1 MSTTRDY
8 LEFLNQKIDIAPVNS
23 EEEYQAAGL
32 VEGLMQSHGLETRLQ
47 DFEASASGRL
57 PYRICGMVLFVG
69 VLFAGILGTALSVA
83 GILLVIVS
91 AVLLG
96 LCYLG
101 MADPLAGLGPKVH
114 SQNVIGVHRG
124 TGPAVVK
131 GERPIVIV
139 AHYDTPRES
148 LLYDTRF
155 EPFQARLRKLT
166 PQLVCVAALLGLFQ
180 GLGFLGAGVRHF
192 LWVIAIVAALPLLL
206 EGIAAVQQ
214 RFAPCTEGSNDN
226 KSGVAAMLGVMS
238 MVHPGD
244 DDATGFDK
252 YRVERDREAAEKKA
266 AAEAEAAA
274 AADASEPEEGEMA
287 AAEPAADAAEPEG
300 TDTVLTLV
308 PDESEAVE
316 PTEDVTAEDAPA
328 AEAAPIAA
336 EPVVAPAPTPVERER
351 VEVERVEGVRHG
363 KETLEGLGIL
373 PDTCEIVYVE
383 PARQVV
389 RYTELPEPAY
399 PDEEEGYDTWTPE
412 PYAEEAEGA
421 GSAVAEVASRIG
433 RGAADLFRRAKDSIS
448 AKVKESRKRKAEE
461 ASAPGDTPAEP
472 SGDAP
477 EAVAAMPFAEEYDDE
492 FASQPTNV
500 AEPIADKLPVIDE
513 DSTIPMERQGA
524 LVDGQAI
531 DTEFAASKDA
541 SGLEVLATDETVIT
555 ATGGDVKPNPTAPE
569 DPDWGKSSFRPEMSS
584 VARRAVLFDLP
595 DPSESDEIDPLDD
608 RLGDTAHTVRS
619 SEVAAAD
626 LAARRRAERA
636 SLPDPLTDDTAPSA
650 PAAVPDEAAG
660 VPEPMPLET
669 IHAEDVA
676 PQQRKGF
683 FRRDRKGDRKGGW
696 KGGWKGGATQRAD
709 LRIVDGDDVRVQED
723 LRESVLG
730 MGDDELVAHDIWF
743 VALGG
748 SYADH
753 AGMKAFL
760 DENRRNI
767 RGCFLINLSCV
778 GAGALTMLTSEG
790 LVGTRKTDRRL
801 GRLVTKVADD
811 LHIDLGRR
819 PHDWESTDA
828 TPAMQQRVRSATI
841 CGLTPND
848 SFALSQV
855 PGDEPDAVD
864 PAQAAKVAELVA
876 EIIRRS

>member
-1 MSTTRDY
+1 MPTTRDY
-8 LEFLNQKIDIAPVNS
+8 LEYLSQKIDIAPVNS

-47 DFEASASGRL
+47 DFEAPAAGRL
-57 PYRICGMVLFVG
+57 PYQICGMVLFAG
-69 VLFAGILGTALSVA
+69 VLLAGILGTALSIA
-83 GILLVIVS
+83 GILLVLVS

-96 LCYLG
+96 LNYFG
-101 MADPLAGLGPKVH
+101 IADPLSGFGPKVH

-166 PQLVCVAALLGLFQ
+166 PQLVGVAAVLGLFQ
-180 GLGFLGAGVRHF
+180 GLGFLGAGIRHF
-192 LWVIAIVAALPLLL
+192 LWVVAIVAALPLLL

-226 KSGVAAMLGVMS
+226 KSGVAAMLGVMN

-252 YRVERDREAAEKKA
+252 YRVERDREAAEKRAAEEAAAKA
-266 AAEAEAAA
+266 AAEEAAAEEAAA
-274 AADASEPEEGEMA
+274 AKA
-287 AAEPAADAAEPEG
+287 AAEEAAAEEATAEAASSDAADAPESETAEPEG
-300 TDTVLTLV
+300 TGKVLTLV
-308 PDESEAVE
+308 PDAPEPSEPE
-316 PTEDVTAEDAPA
+316 PSVADAPSPA
-328 AEAAPIAA
+328 GGEPIAA
-336 EPVVAPAPTPVERER
+336 PEPVVRER

-373 PDTCEIVYVE
+373 PEGCEIVYIE

-389 RYTELPEPAY
+389 TYTEMPEPDY
-399 PDEEEGYDTWTPE
+399 PDADF
-412 PYAEEAEGA
+412 EAWDNESFGDGTEGA
-421 GSAVAEVASRIG
+421 GTAVAEVASRIG
-433 RGAADLFRRAKDSIS
+433 HGVVNLFNRAKDSIS
-448 AKVKESRKRKAEE
+448 NKVKERRERKAEE
-461 ASAPGDTPAEP
+461 GAAAPADGANDSDFEKN
-472 SGDAP
+472 
-477 EAVAAMPFAEEYDDE
+477 AEEYDED

-500 AEPIADKLPVIDE
+500 AEPLDAKVPAIDD
-513 DSTIPMERQGA
+513 DSTMPLQRQGA
-524 LVDGQAI
+524 LADGQAI
-531 DTEFAASKDA
+531 DTEFAAGKDA
-541 SGLEVLATDETVIT
+541 SGLEVLATDETTI
-555 ATGGDVKPNPTAPE
+555 ASAGADAKPNPSAPN

-595 DPSESDEIDPLDD
+595 DPSESDEADPLSD

-619 SEVAAAD
+619 SDLAAAD
-626 LAARRRAERA
+626 LTDRRRAERA
-636 SLPDPLTDDTAPSA
+636 SLPDPLADDTAASA
-650 PAAVPDEAAG
+650 PVALPDDVPAA
-660 VPEPMPLET
+660 PEPMPLET
-669 IHAEDVA
+669 IHAEDLQPEPRRGVFG
-676 PQQRKGF
+676 RKKK
-683 FRRDRKGDRKGGW
+683 D
-696 KGGWKGGATQRAD
+696 GWKGGATQRAD
-709 LRIVDGDDVRVQED
+709 LRVVEGDDVRVQED

-748 SYADH
+748 SFADH

-760 DENRRNI
+760 DENRRDI
-767 RGCFLINLSCV
+767 RGCFLMNLSCV
-778 GAGALTMLTSEG
+778 GAGTLTMLTSEG
-790 LVGTRKTDRRL
+790 LVGTRKTDRRM
-801 GRLVTKVADD
+801 GRLITKVADD
-811 LHIDLGRR
+811 LHIDLARR

-828 TPAMQQRVRSATI
+828 TPAMQKRVRSATI

-864 PAQAAKVAELVA
+864 PSQAAKVAELVA
-876 EIIRRS
+876 EVIRRS